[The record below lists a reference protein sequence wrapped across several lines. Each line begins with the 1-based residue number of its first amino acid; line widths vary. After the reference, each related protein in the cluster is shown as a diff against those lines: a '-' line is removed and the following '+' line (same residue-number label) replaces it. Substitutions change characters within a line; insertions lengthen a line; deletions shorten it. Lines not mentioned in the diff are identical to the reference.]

1 MEQQNTG
8 YTRLENFRYERK
20 FTADVIDAFH
30 AEQILKLH
38 PAFFSEIFNERYINN
53 VYFDTPRF
61 DFYYDNVEG
70 KNERIKFRVRWY
82 GDLFGKIERPILEL
96 KIKKSNVG
104 IKKSYF
110 LNSFE
115 FTEDFNFEILNK
127 IIQNSDDV
135 PQDIKLKMQNLQP
148 VLVNRY
154 SRKYFSDITNEFRI
168 TIDKEVS
175 FFDIKSGKFS
185 VFSEVKDLSNIVIEL
200 KYDKNLNEQATEIA
214 NYLPFR
220 LTKNSKYVT
229 GIEQFN
235 YTID

>member
-8 YTRLENFRYERK
+8 YTRLDNYRYERK
-20 FTADVIDAFH
+20 FTADNIDAFN

-38 PAFFSEIFNERYINN
+38 PAFFSEIFHERYINN

-82 GDLFGKIERPILEL
+82 GDLFGKIEKPILEL

-110 LNSFE
+110 LKPFE
-115 FTEDFNFEILNK
+115 FNEDFNFAILNK
-127 IIQNSDDV
+127 IIQNSDI
-135 PQDIKLKMQNLQP
+135 PEEIKLKMQNLQP
-148 VLVNRY
+148 TLVNRY
-154 SRKYFSDITNEFRI
+154 SRKYFADITNDFRI
-168 TIDKEVS
+168 TIDKEIS
-175 FFDIKSGKFS
+175 FFDIKNNNFS
-185 VFSEVKDLSNIVIEL
+185 YLSEVKDLSNLVIEL
-200 KYDKNLNEQATEIA
+200 KYDKNLNEKASEIA

>member
-8 YTRLENFRYERK
+8 YTRLDNYRYERK
-20 FTADVIDAFH
+20 FTADIIDAFN
-30 AEQILKLH
+30 AEQILKIH
-38 PAFFSEIFNERYINN
+38 PAFFSEIFHERYINN

-82 GDLFGKIERPILEL
+82 GDLFGKIEKPILEL

-110 LNSFE
+110 LKPFE
-115 FTEDFNFEILNK
+115 FNEDFNFAILNK
-127 IIQNSDDV
+127 IIQNSDI
-135 PQDIKLKMQNLQP
+135 PEEIKLKMQNLQP

-154 SRKYFSDITNEFRI
+154 SRKYFADITNDFRI
-168 TIDKEVS
+168 TIDKEIS
-175 FFDIKSGKFS
+175 FFDIKNNNFS
-185 VFSEVKDLSNIVIEL
+185 YFSEVKDLSNLVIEL
-200 KYDKNLNEQATEIA
+200 KYDENLNEKASEIA